1 MLSSQE
7 ALERLA
13 YGNHDFLTLRQHELD
28 TSLERITELFEY
40 GQSPFAIVLTCSDSR
55 VVPEHMFMASL
66 GDLFTIRVAG
76 NVVGPSE
83 LASAVY
89 ACEHLHVKLLLV
101 LGHTH
106 CGAVGAAME
115 GGVTGCVSAITD
127 RIAEAIGDERDPYL
141 ATVLNVHASMRALAE
156 NPELASLAREDGLEI
171 HGAVYHTHSG
181 KVDFLDEVDFAG
193 KR

>member
-13 YGNHDFLTLRQHELD
+13 HGNHDFLTLRQHKLD

-76 NVVGPSE
+76 NVVGSSE

-89 ACEHLHVKLLLV
+89 ACAHLHVKLLLV

-106 CGAVGAAME
+106 CGAVEAAME
-115 GGVTGCVSAITD
+115 DSAEGCVTALTD
-127 RIAEAIGDERDPYL
+127 KIAQAIGDERDPYR
-141 ATVLNVHASMRALAE
+141 ASVLNTRASMKALAANE
-156 NPELASLAREDGLEI
+156 ELARLAAQDGLLI
-171 HGAVYHTHSG
+171 KGAIYHTHSG
-181 KVDFLDEVDFAG
+181 KVDFLD
-193 KR
+193 